1 MNAILALA
9 LVLVVMMF
17 IVGGKQG
24 LANFFALAANALL
37 MIFGRDIKGH
47 AGSIRLLVA
56 GYFWLNH
63 FSGNDL
69 FEHQSA

>member
-24 LANFFALAANALL
+24 LANFFALAAMPCL
-37 MIFGRDIKGH
+37 
-47 AGSIRLLVA
+47 
-56 GYFWLNH
+56 
-63 FSGNDL
+63 
-69 FEHQSA
+69 